1 MKIINTSMII
11 SLTQAIN
18 HKLVGHLGAVMS
30 QSERFLLN
38 LDEGIY
44 KEKSNKEIVQE
55 AAEIM
60 RLNLKSTISAKELL
74 QETSNYISS
83 ASSADIKDIDVRDEA
98 DKAILTLKAKIDK
111 AGILVKK
118 NFSKNLSLLKGN
130 PYCIEDISYILLDN
144 AIEAIKVKGR
154 GEITFTVTENKEH
167 IMFEVKDTGCGISQE
182 ARQHIFEPFFCIRPH
197 SVRSGLGLFIAH
209 EIAYSMNAN
218 ILCESKLGEGSTFYL
233 KFAKR

>member
-38 LDEGIY
+38 LDDGIY
-44 KEKSNKEIVQE
+44 KNKSDKEIVDE

-74 QETSNYISS
+74 QEMSSYINS
-83 ASSADIKDIDVRDEA
+83 ASSVNKKDIDIRDEA
-98 DKAILTLKAKIDK
+98 DKAIFTLKAKIDK

-118 NFSKNLSLLKGN
+118 TFPKKLSLLEGN
-130 PYCIEDISYILLDN
+130 PYCIEDIFYILLDN

-154 GEITFTVTENKEH
+154 GKITFKITEKKEH
-167 IMFEVKDTGCGISQE
+167 ISIEVKDTGCGISQE
-182 ARQHIFEPFFCIRPH
+182 AKKDIFEPFFCIRPH
-197 SVRSGLGLFIAH
+197 SVKSGLGLFIAH
-209 EIAYSMNAN
+209 EIAYSMNAS

-233 KFAKR
+233 KFAKI